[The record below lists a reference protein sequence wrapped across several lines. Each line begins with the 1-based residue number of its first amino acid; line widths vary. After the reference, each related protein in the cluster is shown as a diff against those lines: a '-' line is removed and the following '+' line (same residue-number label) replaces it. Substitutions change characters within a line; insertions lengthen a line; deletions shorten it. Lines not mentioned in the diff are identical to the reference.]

1 MQSAPRLVRTTL
13 LRSAPRQTQSSPF
26 SFAPDSVA
34 TPGPLYSLHANSYA
48 SALPY
53 SPSASRF
60 PTSHVRGFASSSISL
75 AKEADQNPFEDPKF
89 SEHAPLFERVAQS
102 PEVLDAIERMAKL
115 TQEKTGVDLAGGDK
129 PSMMMMLKLAR
140 DPDLRAAAEHL
151 MASLKRAGVEIDP
164 QQAFQ
169 ALSMMG
175 GKGFEGTEGLEG
187 LHEKVRKGE
196 DGEGEGEK
204 K

>member
-1 MQSAPRLVRTTL
+1 MQSAARLVRTNA
-13 LRSAPRQTQSSPF
+13 LRSAPRQTQSSSFPF
-26 SFAPDSVA
+26 SAPPE
-34 TPGPLYSLHANSYA
+34 TPLYSLQAAPA
-48 SALPY
+48 SFAAPY
-53 SPSASRF
+53 SSTRF
-60 PTSHVRGFASSSISL
+60 PTSHVRGFASSSRSL
-75 AKEADQNPFEDPKF
+75 AKEADSNPFEDPKF
-89 SEHAPLFERVAQS
+89 AEHAPLFERVSQS

-129 PSMMMMLKLAR
+129 PSMMMMLKLAQ

-151 MASLKRAGVEIDP
+151 MASLKRAGIEIDP
-164 QQAFQ
+164 RQAFQ

-175 GKGFEGTEGLEG
+175 GKGFEGASGLES

-196 DGEGEGEK
+196 NGEGEGEK